1 LNFEGLQ
8 AHVTL
13 ESALKIQQENIRATK
28 MNQRELTKILSKK
41 INLPAKK
48 TRKLIESFGDVI
60 SLAVSKGEKVTYSN
74 FGTFYLVNYPSKVIN
89 HPIFGKKKRTV
100 MLATNVVKWMPS
112 DSIKDLVN
120 HHLQTENVTTFGAAK
135 TIREAKKKAGIAEY
149 KALDISKAEH
159 SALIEIQKKEKE
171 PAPEEEITEIPIR
184 VIKKDWTDLPI
195 THLDT
200 PVRRTTPFTR
210 ALSQVEYIDLSKI
223 QIPSTI
229 LCLVPKEIAHRTKVV
244 PIDLKDEILIIGM
257 TDPTDH
263 EALDTIKKLVRKQIS
278 PRLISEKDLTQILNR
293 YDMLGIESA
302 QATTKP
308 AETRQIDWKKT
319 TPVSRVINLILKR
332 AVREQAT
339 MIHFDTEDDDIVVR
353 FRIGDQLLDKASL
366 SKSLHQK
373 VLAHFKRL
381 VDQSEEKNG
390 VTRQLFS
397 LNVAGVPEEFELI
410 GITAVDGEKI
420 VIKTKNRLKELK
432 KLTEIGFRD
441 RDYQAIIE
449 NAPRPGVNLITGQ
462 EDVGRA
468 GMFYA
473 LADFYRDQNLH
484 VVTLEKSPAL
494 AVSGVSQIDM
504 NKIPGFDLNATISTL
519 AAFDCDVLMLDSIPG
534 AEIFNQILTLFAEKI
549 IVISV
554 EAYDSI
560 TAITTLL
567 GTGINPAVFA
577 KKLNLI
583 LASKEISR
591 LCPHCRE
598 LVKIDS
604 KTVRQIR
611 DILADLP
618 ADERARLRR
627 LGSHFYQGQG
637 CKKCNGSGH
646 IGNTMMLELL
656 VANEKIR
663 DLIADDFDA
672 EKIRKE
678 ALKNHFTTY
687 AQDGIIIALI
697 GEVAISDVLPEIK

>member
-1 LNFEGLQ
+1 
-8 AHVTL
+8 
-13 ESALKIQQENIRATK
+13 
-28 MNQRELTKILSKK
+28 MNQKELTKILSKK

-48 TRKLIESFGDVI
+48 TRKLIESFGEVI
-60 SLAVSKGEKVTYSN
+60 QAKLIDGQKVTYSN

-135 TIREAKKKAGIAEY
+135 TIAAAKKEAGITEY
-149 KALDISKAEH
+149 KALEISKTEQQN
-159 SALIEIQKKEKE
+159 LIEAAHTPKT
-171 PAPEEEITEIPIR
+171 PVLEEEITEVPIR

-200 PVRRTTPFTR
+200 PERRTTPFAR
-210 ALSQVEYIDLSKI
+210 ALSQVEYIDLSKT
-223 QIPSTI
+223 QIPTAI
-229 LCLVPKEIAHRTKVV
+229 LCLVPKEVAHRTKVV

-257 TDPTDH
+257 TDPADH
-263 EALDTIKKLVRKQIS
+263 EALDTIKKLVRRQIS

-308 AETRQIDWKKT
+308 AEAHQIDWKKT

-332 AVREQAT
+332 AIREQAT
-339 MIHFDTEDDDIVVR
+339 MIHFDTENDDIIVR
-353 FRIGDQLLDKASL
+353 FRIGDQLLDRASL

-381 VDQSEEKNG
+381 VDKSEEKNG

-441 RDYQAIIE
+441 RDYQVIIE
-449 NAPRPGVNLITGQ
+449 NAPKPGVNLITGQ

-484 VVTLEKSPAL
+484 VVTLERNPAL

-519 AAFDCDVLMLDSIPG
+519 VAFDCDVLMLDTIPC

-549 IVISV
+549 VVVSV
-554 EAYDSI
+554 ESSDSI
-560 TAITTLL
+560 TATTTLL

-583 LASKEISR
+583 LASKEIPR

-598 LVKIDS
+598 LVKIDNQ
-604 KTVRQIR
+604 TVRQIR
-611 DILADLP
+611 DILSDLP
-618 ADERARLRR
+618 ADERARLKR
-627 LGSHFYQGQG
+627 LGNHFYQGHG
-637 CKKCNGSGH
+637 CNKCNASGH
-646 IGNTMMLELL
+646 IGNTLMLELF

-663 DLIADDFDA
+663 DLIADNFDT

-687 AQDGIIIALI
+687 VQDGIIIALI
-697 GEVAISDVLPEIK
+697 GEVALSDVPLTEDY